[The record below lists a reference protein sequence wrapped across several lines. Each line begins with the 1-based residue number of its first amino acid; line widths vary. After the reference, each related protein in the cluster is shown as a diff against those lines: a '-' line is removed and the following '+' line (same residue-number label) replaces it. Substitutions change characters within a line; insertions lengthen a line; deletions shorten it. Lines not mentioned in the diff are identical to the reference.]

1 MALGFSGRQ
10 PRTWSD
16 ARTERTLGACAVVC
30 LLFVVALAGYVF
42 VNAWPSFSH
51 NGLAWFGSGGNVDQQ
66 LHDIQLSPS
75 DPAHFQ
81 YHLRAWPLL
90 YGTIL
95 TTVLAVGCALVV
107 SLFASIFLTEF
118 APVRMQKIL
127 DPVVRLLAAVPSIVF
142 GLIGILVIVPWVR
155 DHVIGQHTRDSLAY
169 VVQLTGQ
176 SVAVAVFLLTV
187 MISPIM
193 IAIITDALRAVPRSW
208 TEGSASLGV
217 NRWQTMWRISVRAV
231 RPAIIAAVVLSTAR
245 ALGEAIMLSLVAG
258 SAQSFSP
265 NPLDGVYFFLEP
277 VHPLAATI
285 VDNAEALSATP
296 LKQTIY
302 AFAALLLLSSA
313 VLSIGGTFARR
324 SMRRYGIQS

>member
-1 MALGFSGRQ
+1 MALAARQ

-16 ARTERTLGACAVVC
+16 ARAERTLGAGAVVT
-30 LLFVVALAGYVF
+30 LLFVVAMVVYVV

-66 LHDIQLSPS
+66 LHDIQLSPA
-75 DPAHFQ
+75 DPDQ
-81 YHLRAWPLL
+81 YVYHLRAWPLL

-95 TTVLAVGCALVV
+95 TTALAVAIGLGL
-107 SLFASIFLTEF
+107 SLLASIFLTEF
-118 APVRMQKIL
+118 APRKLQRVL
-127 DPVVRLLAAVPSIVF
+127 DPVVRLLAAVPSIVL
-142 GLIGILVIVPWVR
+142 GLIGILVIVPFVR
-155 DHVIGQHTRDSLAY
+155 DTLIGQETKNSLIY
-169 VVQLTGQ
+169 LVQLTGQ
-176 SVAVAVFLLTV
+176 SVAVAVFLLVV

-193 IAIITDALRAVPRSW
+193 IAIITDALRSVPKSW
-208 TEGSASLGV
+208 TEGSAALGV
-217 NRWQTMWRISVRAV
+217 NRWRTMWRISVRAA
-231 RPAIIAAVVLSTAR
+231 RPAMIAAVVLSTAR
-245 ALGEAIMLSLVAG
+245 ALGEAIMLSLVAS

-265 NPLDGVYFFLEP
+265 NPLDGIYFFLEP

-296 LKQTIY
+296 LKQTVY

-313 VLSIGGTFARR
+313 ILSIGGTFAKR

>member
-1 MALGFSGRQ
+1 MPLRTRQ
-10 PRTWSD
+10 PRTWTD
-16 ARTERTLGACAVVC
+16 ARAERTLGAFAVLTLV
-30 LLFVVALAGYVF
+30 FVVAMAGYVF
-42 VNAWPSFSH
+42 MNAWPSFSH
-51 NGLAWFGSGGNVDQQ
+51 NGLAWFGAGGNVDRQ
-66 LHDIQLSPS
+66 LHDIQLSPA
-75 DPAHFQ
+75 DPAKYV

-95 TTVLAVGCALVV
+95 TTALAVAIALAL
-107 SLFASIFLTEF
+107 SLMASIFLTQF
-118 APVRMQKIL
+118 APERLQRIL

-142 GLIGILVIVPWVR
+142 GLIGILVIVPFVR
-155 DHVIGQHTRDSLAY
+155 DTLIGAQTKESLIY

-176 SVAVAVFLLTV
+176 SVAVAVFLLVV

-208 TEGSASLGV
+208 TEGSAALGV
-217 NRWQTMWRISVRAV
+217 NRWRTMWRISVRAA

-245 ALGEAIMLSLVAG
+245 ALGEAIMLSLVA
-258 SAQSFSP
+258 SSSQSFSP
-265 NPLDGVYFFLEP
+265 NPLDGIYFLLEP

-285 VDNAEALSATP
+285 VDNAEAMSATP

-302 AFAALLLLSSA
+302 AFAALLLVSSA
-313 VLSIGGTFARR
+313 VLSIGGTYAKR

>member
-1 MALGFSGRQ
+1 MAFAARQ

-16 ARTERTLGACAVVC
+16 ARAERTLGAFAVIT
-30 LLFVVALAGYVF
+30 LLFVVAMVAYVF
-42 VNAWPSFSH
+42 INAWPSFAG

-66 LHDIQLSPS
+66 LHDIQLSPA
-75 DPAHFQ
+75 DPSQ
-81 YHLRAWPLL
+81 YVYHLRAWPLL

-95 TTVLAVGCALVV
+95 TTALAVGVALAL
-107 SLFASIFLTEF
+107 SLMASIFLTEF
-118 APVRMQKIL
+118 APERLQRIL

-142 GLIGILVIVPWVR
+142 GLIGILVIVPFVR
-155 DHVIGQHTRDSLAY
+155 DHLIGQETKDSLIY

-176 SVAVAVFLLTV
+176 SVAVAVFLLVV

-193 IAIITDALRAVPRSW
+193 IAIITDALRSVPRSW
-208 TEGSASLGV
+208 TEGSAALGV
-217 NRWQTMWRISVRAV
+217 NRWRTMWRISVRAA

-245 ALGEAIMLSLVAG
+245 ALGEAIMLSLVAS

-265 NPLDGVYFFLEP
+265 NPLDGLYFFLEP

-313 VLSIGGTFARR
+313 VLSIGGTYAKR